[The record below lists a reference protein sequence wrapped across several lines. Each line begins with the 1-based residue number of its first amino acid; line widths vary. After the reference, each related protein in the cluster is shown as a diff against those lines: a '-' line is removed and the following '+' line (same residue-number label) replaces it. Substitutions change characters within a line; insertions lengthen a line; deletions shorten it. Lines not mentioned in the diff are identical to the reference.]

1 MSTHMPEFVIF
12 QLLQHFVLSKLS
24 TSSIKVKMNLQL
36 QIAKQCLMLYD
47 DFFLLLRTRS
57 LQSPCLRNQSSLMA
71 KS

>member
-12 QLLQHFVLSKLS
+12 QLLQHFVLS